1 MRDRTG
7 AGETRRGELETRRW
21 VGERSEADEKRG
33 KGEEV
38 RWGNGRREKREREE
52 VEKGKDK
59 NKIGGRENITQLST
73 PLKCTVDKSS
83 IM

>member
-1 MRDRTG
+1 M
-7 AGETRRGELETRRW
+7 
-21 VGERSEADEKRG
+21 KREDG
-33 KGEEV
+33 WEKGEEV
-38 RWGNGRREKREREE
+38 RRGNGREGRKEERGE

>member
-1 MRDRTG
+1 M
-7 AGETRRGELETRRW
+7 
-21 VGERSEADEKRG
+21 KREDG
-33 KGEEV
+33 WEKGEEV
-38 RWGNGRREKREREE
+38 RRGNGREGRKEREE

>member
-1 MRDRTG
+1 M
-7 AGETRRGELETRRW
+7 
-21 VGERSEADEKRG
+21 KREDG
-33 KGEEV
+33 WEKGEEV
-38 RWGNGRREKREREE
+38 RRGNGREGRKEEREE

>member
-1 MRDRTG
+1 M
-7 AGETRRGELETRRW
+7 
-21 VGERSEADEKRG
+21 KREDG
-33 KGEEV
+33 WEKGEEV

>member
-1 MRDRTG
+1 LKREDGWEKGVRPTKRG
-7 AGETRRGELETRRW
+7 GKERKYAGEMGE
-21 VGERSEADEKRG
+21 
-33 KGEEV
+33 
-38 RWGNGRREKREREE
+38 GRREREE

-59 NKIGGRENITQLST
+59 NKTGGRENITQLST